1 MLAHG
6 AVTLQS
12 QIFTGAQL
20 EAIARDYHQAGLAPA
35 EVAMMA
41 FAEKI
46 AGSAYTVTADDVESL
61 RRLGF
66 SDTAAPDIPFAAP
79 APCFF
84 SKVLDGVGAE
94 PDQVFSN
101 IDENVRRALVVG
113 RALETA
119 PCKHTRRA
127 SQPE

>member
-12 QIFTGAQL
+12 QIFTGAEL
-20 EAIARDYHQAGLAPA
+20 EAIARDYRQAGLAPA

-66 SDTAAPDIPFAAP
+66 SDTAVLDIAFAA
-79 APCFF
+79 AARCFF
-84 SKVLDGVGAE
+84 SKVLDRVGAQ
-94 PDQVFSN
+94 PAQGCSN

-113 RALETA
+113 RAFEAA
-119 PCKHTRRA
+119 P
-127 SQPE
+127 